1 MKLFYIAQTKNVEEA
16 YDMRDYSLEIN
27 KSGEISMTSK

>member
-27 KSGEISMTSK
+27 KSRELGIAST